1 MHGAAFYG
9 KIRKAEMK
17 TLIFN
22 GSPRKKGET
31 AYMIKTLQEKLGG
44 EFKVVDAYRARISP
58 CIDCRWC
65 FEHAGCAVQD
75 EWQEILSFIEE
86 CDHIVIASPVYFE
99 EVTGMLLAVLSRLQT
114 YFSARYLRK
123 EEPVPK
129 KKTGA
134 VLLAAGSIGPREK
147 AESTAEMLL
156 RQMSCDSL
164 GTVYVN
170 RTDKVPVRDCEDI
183 IQEIEELAEKLR

>member
-1 MHGAAFYG
+1 MVNAF
-9 KIRKAEMK
+9 
-17 TLIFN
+17 
-22 GSPRKKGET
+22 
-31 AYMIKTLQEKLGG
+31 
-44 EFKVVDAYRARISP
+44 RADIGP

-65 FEHAGCAVQD
+65 FVHGGCAVKD
-75 EWQEILSFIEE
+75 EWQEVLSYIEE
-86 CDHIVIASPVYFE
+86 CDHIIMASPVYFE
-99 EVTGMLLAVLSRLQT
+99 EVTGMLLAVMSRLQT
-114 YFSARYLRK
+114 YFSARYIRK

-134 VLLAAGSIGPREK
+134 VLLTAGSIGPREK

-170 RTDKVPVRDCEDI
+170 RTDKVPVRDREDI
-183 IQEIEELAEKLR
+183 IQEIKDLAGRLRTAE